1 MWLVSSTR
9 ITVVTCAVLSVLVWP
24 ALSGAQT
31 STTVP
36 VRVTAD
42 EEPVS
47 GATIRGG
54 EEAIVTDAQGR
65 AVVRA
70 PASEVTLTVEAE
82 GFLPATVRL
91 PAGVRG
97 QAPIAIE
104 LEPLAAFE
112 EDVVVTARSPTR
124 LQDQPLRVEV
134 IDREEI
140 EEKALMTPG
149 SVAML
154 IGETTGLRVQ
164 PTAPSLGAANV
175 RIQGLRGRY
184 SQLLADGLPLY
195 GGQGDS
201 FSLLQVAPLDLGRV
215 EIIKG
220 VASALYG
227 ASALGGV
234 INLVSRRPTGP
245 TRELLLNQTSL
256 GGGDATLWWAD
267 TPSPRWS
274 WSVLGG
280 AHRQPRRDRDAD
292 GWTDVPGYE
301 RGAIRPRVYY
311 DNGKGATVVATAG
324 VLAEDRR
331 GGTLP
336 NAVAPDG
343 LPFAESMRT
352 RRGDAGVVARWLT
365 PSSRV
370 VAVRAS
376 YGRSAQDRRFGDQR
390 ERGVRETR
398 FGEVS
403 LQSQTGGH
411 TWVVGAAY
419 ERDGYDARDLP
430 AFDFGFNVPALFAQ
444 DEFAKGPVR
453 LALSGRVDAHSEYG
467 VLATPRASLLWRPD
481 PGWTV
486 RLSTGGGAF
495 APTPFVEDT
504 DETGLWRLVPPVGL
518 KAERAWGSSFDVTRR
533 IGGLELNGTFFAST
547 VRNPVQVEYRGAGR
561 SVFLNADGPT
571 RTWGSEALG
580 RYRRG
585 PLVATATYA
594 YTRSTELAPE
604 NGPSTRDQLL
614 ARAAGRAFAG
624 GLADVR
630 GLTAASGGGAG
641 PRADARAEVPLTPRH
656 YAALD
661 VMVESQRRGRAGI
674 EVYYVGHQVLD
685 DNPYRTVAPG
695 QIIVGALVERRVGP
709 VRLFANAENLAGR
722 RQTQHDPLVRP
733 ARHPDGRWTVD
744 AWAPLDGRVVNGGIR
759 LAF

>member
-1 MWLVSSTR
+1 MR
-9 ITVVTCAVLSVLVWP
+9 RGACAVYALWLALVWP
-24 ALSGAQT
+24 ALSFAQT
-31 STTVP
+31 VATLTVL
-36 VRVTAD
+36 VTAD
-42 EEPVS
+42 DEPVA
-47 GATIRGG
+47 GATVRGG
-54 EEAIVTDAQGR
+54 DEAAVTDAQGR
-65 AVVRA
+65 AVVRV
-70 PASEVTLTVEAE
+70 PASDVTLVVEAE
-82 GFLPATVRL
+82 GFLPATVRV
-91 PAGVRG
+91 PAGARG
-97 QAPIAIE
+97 SAPIAID
-104 LEPLAAFE
+104 LVPLAQFE

-124 LQDQPLRVEV
+124 MQDQPLRVEV

-245 TRELLLNQTSL
+245 ARELLLNQTSL
-256 GGGDATLWWAD
+256 DGSDATLWWAE
-267 TPSPRWS
+267 TPSARWS

-280 AHRQPRRDRDAD
+280 AHRQQRQDRDDD
-292 GWTDVPGYE
+292 GWADVPGYE
-301 RGAIRPRVYY
+301 RGAVRPRLYY
-311 DNGKGATVVATAG
+311 DNGAGTTLVATAG
-324 VLAEDRR
+324 LLVEDRD

-336 NAVAPDG
+336 GAVAPDG
-343 LPFAESMRT
+343 VPFAESMDT
-352 RRGDAGVVARWLT
+352 RRGDAGLVARWLT

-370 VAVRAS
+370 IAVRAS
-376 YGRSAQDRRFGDQR
+376 YGRLSQDRRFGDQR

-398 FGEVS
+398 FGEAS
-403 LQSQTGGH
+403 LQGQDGGH

-419 ERDGYDARDLP
+419 QHDGYDARDLP
-430 AFDFGFNVPALFAQ
+430 AFNFGFGVPAVFAQ
-444 DEFAKGPVR
+444 DEIARGPFR

-467 VLATPRASLLWRPD
+467 VLATPRVSLLWRPD
-481 PGWTV
+481 PEWTA
-486 RLSTGGGAF
+486 RLSTGAGAF

-504 DETGLWRLVPPVGL
+504 DETGLSRVVPPVGL
-518 KAERAWGSSFDVTRR
+518 EAERAWGTSFDVTRR
-533 IGGLELNGTFFAST
+533 VGGLEVNGTFFAST
-547 VRNPVQVEYRGAGR
+547 VRNPVQVEPAGQGR
-561 SVFLNADGPT
+561 SVFANAEGPT

-594 YTRSTELAPE
+594 YTRSTELV
-604 NGPSTRDQLL
+604 
-614 ARAAGRAFAG
+614 AG
-624 GLADVR
+624 
-630 GLTAASGGGAG
+630 
-641 PRADARAEVPLTPRH
+641 DAIEVPLTPRH

-661 VMVESQRRGRAGI
+661 VMVESARRGRAGVEI
-674 EVYYVGHQVLD
+674 YYVGRQTLD
-685 DNPYRTVAPG
+685 QNPYRMVAPG
-695 QIIVGALVERRVGP
+695 QVIVGALVERRVGRI
-709 VRLFANAENLAGR
+709 RLFANAENLAGR
-722 RQTQHDPLVRP
+722 RQTRHDPLVRP
-733 ARHPDGRWTVD
+733 TRHPDGRWTVE
-744 AWAPLDGRVVNGGIR
+744 AWGPLDGRVVNGGIR

>member
-1 MWLVSSTR
+1 MRLRRAQSRRAACGLGALFIAGWLPLSSSAQAR
-9 ITVVTCAVLSVLVWP
+9 DSIT
-24 ALSGAQT
+24 
-31 STTVP
+31 

-42 EEPVS
+42 ARPVS
-47 GATIRGG
+47 GATVRVGADTPAAG
-54 EEAIVTDAQGR
+54 PTPTNTPQADAAAAGSATAVVTDARGEA
-65 AVVRA
+65 AVRL
-70 PASEVTLTVEAE
+70 PATDVVLSIDVK
-82 GFLPATVRL
+82 GFLPAMVRI
-91 PAGVRG
+91 PAGARQDRIEV
-97 QAPIAIE
+97 E
-104 LEPLAAFE
+104 LEPLAEFE

-245 TRELLLNQTSL
+245 ARELLLNQTSL
-256 GGGDATLWWAD
+256 DGSDAALWWAEA
-267 TPSPRWS
+267 PNRRWS
-274 WSVLGG
+274 YSVLGG
-280 AHRQPRRDRDAD
+280 AYRQRRRDRDGD
-292 GWTDVPGYE
+292 GWTDVSGYR
-301 RGAIRPRVYY
+301 RGSVRPRLYY
-311 DNGKGATVVATAG
+311 DNGAG
-324 VLAEDRR
+324 TTVLATGGLLVEDRT
-331 GGTLP
+331 GGTVEG
-336 NAVAPDG
+336 ARAPDG
-343 LPFAESMRT
+343 LPFAESIDT

-365 PSSRV
+365 ASSRV
-370 VAVRAS
+370 ASVRMS
-376 YGRSAQDRRFGDQR
+376 YGRQSHDRRFGEVR
-390 ERGVRETR
+390 ERGARDTL

-419 ERDGYDARDLP
+419 QRDGYAARDFP
-430 AFDFGFNVPALFAQ
+430 AFDYVFHAPALFVQ
-444 DEFAKGPVR
+444 DEIGRGAVR
-453 LALSGRVDAHSEYG
+453 VALSGRLDVHSEYG
-467 VLATPRASLLWRPD
+467 VLATPRASVLWRPD

-495 APTPFVEDT
+495 APTPFLEDT
-504 DETGLWRLVPPVGL
+504 DETGLSRVLPLNGL
-518 KAERAWGSSFDVTRR
+518 AAERAWGSSFDVTRR
-533 IGGLELNGTFFAST
+533 VGGLELNATVFAST
-547 VRNPVQVEYRGAGR
+547 VRNPVRLELRGVDR
-561 SVFLNADGPT
+561 SGFVNADGPT

-585 PLVATATYA
+585 PFVTTATYA
-594 YTRSTELAPE
+594 YTRSTEVALDVD
-604 NGPSTRDQLL
+604 R
-614 ARAAGRAFAG
+614 AR
-624 GLADVR
+624 
-630 GLTAASGGGAG
+630 
-641 PRADARAEVPLTPRH
+641 RAEVALTPRH

-661 VMVESQRRGRAGI
+661 VMVESARHGRAGL
-674 EVYYVGHQVLD
+674 EVYYVGRQVLD
-685 DNPYRTVAPG
+685 ENPYRARTPG
-695 QIIVGALVERRVGP
+695 MLIVGALVEKRVGRL
-709 VRLFANAENLAGR
+709 RLFMNAENLADR
-722 RQTQHDPLVRP
+722 RQTRYDPLVRP
-733 ARHPDGRWTVD
+733 VRHPGGRWTVD

-759 LAF
+759 LVY